1 MLATKR
7 KLSHVTKGSIFDDRD
22 LFTPE
27 ESAVLKVKS
36 ALLDAIQQEVD
47 RKRYTQARLGKI
59 LDEYQPNVSNLLR
72 GKISKF
78 SIDKLVY
85 YVSRLGLKTSMNVG
99 SSGNRQMRQAV
110 RPSRRKNG
118 TAAA

>member
-47 RKRYTQARLGKI
+47 RKRYT
-59 LDEYQPNVSNLLR
+59 PVSYTHLTLPT
-72 GKISKF
+72 IYS
-78 SIDKLVY
+78 V
-85 YVSRLGLKTSMNVG
+85 
-99 SSGNRQMRQAV
+99 
-110 RPSRRKNG
+110 
-118 TAAA
+118 